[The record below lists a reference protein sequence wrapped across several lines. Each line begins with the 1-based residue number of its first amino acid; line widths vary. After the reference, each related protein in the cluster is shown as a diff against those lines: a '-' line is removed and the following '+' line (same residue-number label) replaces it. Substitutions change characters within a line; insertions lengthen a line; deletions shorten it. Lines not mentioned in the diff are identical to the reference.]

1 MAEKE
6 IKVVGMHCPSCV
18 NAVELCLKDVDGID
32 DAKADLDSGI
42 TKITMSAD
50 VTSETLFDMVTELS
64 AISEASLQNNQQ
76 ITKETETLLQ
86 GSVENTQAVEDAD
99 NRMQDISRQLTEL
112 GKMNHRT
119 AA

>member
-50 VTSETLFDMVTELS
+50 VSDTDINE
-64 AISEASLQNNQQ
+64 
-76 ITKETETLLQ
+76 
-86 GSVENTQAVEDAD
+86 AVEEA
-99 NRMQDISRQLTEL
+99 
-112 GKMNHRT
+112 GFKVG
-119 AA
+119 